1 MDVRQT
7 LPIRGRGAPENPP
20 NRFRPIEVVPE
31 PDGAD
36 GPPSPETRYFED
48 STRSILSW
56 NDSPDV
62 GFDVSV
68 NPYRGCEVG
77 CIYCYA
83 RQFHE
88 YLGFSAGLDYE
99 TRILVKRRAPELLRN
114 ALAEPGW
121 EPRVIALSGATD
133 PYQPVERALRI
144 TRGCLEVL
152 AEARNPVAIVTK
164 RDLVRRDIDL
174 LAELADADAASVTV
188 SVTTLDG
195 ELQRVMEPRGAAP
208 HRRLEA
214 VRRLAGAG
222 IPVGINVAPVIPGLT
237 DHEIPAILE
246 AGAEAGAVRATF
258 ILLRLPHGI
267 KELFEGWLG
276 RHFPERRERVLARIR
291 ETRGGRLYD
300 ARFRVRGRGEGVYAE
315 HIRSMFEVAASRL
328 GLDRSPRALSTD
340 AFRRPRAGP
349 QLGLFDDSPGTC
361 GTGGPGPERP

>member
-1 MDVRQT
+1 MNARQT
-7 LPIRGRGAPENPP
+7 LPIRGRGTPDNPP
-20 NRFRPIEVVPE
+20 NRFRPVEVVHDPE
-31 PDGAD
+31 ETGDAPD
-36 GPPSPETRYFED
+36 PRTRYYED
-48 STRSILSW
+48 SSRSILAY

-77 CIYCYA
+77 CVYCYA

-99 TRILVKRRAPELLRN
+99 TRILVKRDAPALLRA
-114 ALAEPGW
+114 ALADPSW
-121 EPRVIALSGATD
+121 KPQVIALSGATD
-133 PYQPVERALRI
+133 PYQPVERSLRI

-152 AEARNPVAIVTK
+152 AEARNPVGIVTK

-174 LAELADADAASVTV
+174 LAPLAEIGAAGVTL

-214 VRRLAGAG
+214 VRRLSAAG

-237 DHEIPAILE
+237 DHEIPSILE

-267 KELFEGWLG
+267 KELFEGWLA
-276 RHFPERRERVLARIR
+276 RHFPDRRERVLARVR

-300 ARFRVRGRGEGVYAE
+300 SRFRVRGRGEGVYAD
-315 HIRSMFEVAASRL
+315 HIRGMFELAASRL
-328 GLDRSPRALSTD
+328 GLDRSFPALSTD
-340 AFRRPRAGP
+340 AFRRPRSGP
-349 QLGLFDDSPGTC
+349 QLGLFEDL
-361 GTGGPGPERP
+361 PGP

>member
-1 MDVRQT
+1 MTARHT
-7 LPIRGRGAPENPP
+7 LPIRGRGAPDNPP
-20 NRFRPIEVVPE
+20 NRFRPIEIEPE
-31 PDGAD
+31 PETASEATR
-36 GPPSPETRYFED
+36 PRTRYFED
-48 STRSILSW
+48 SSRSILSR

-62 GFDVSV
+62 GFDISV

-99 TRILVKRRAPELLRN
+99 TRILVKRDAPALLRE
-114 ALAEPGW
+114 ALAG
-121 EPRVIALSGATD
+121 PRWTPQVIALSGATD
-133 PYQPVERALRI
+133 PYQPVERSLGI

-152 AEARNPVAIVTK
+152 AEARNPVAIITK

-174 LAELADADAASVTV
+174 LRPLAEAGAASVTL

-214 VRRLAGAG
+214 VRLLARVG

-246 AGAEAGAVRATF
+246 AGAEAGAVRASY
-258 ILLRLPHGI
+258 ILLRLPHGVR
-267 KELFEGWLG
+267 KLFEDWLE
-276 RHFPERRERVLARIR
+276 RHLPDRRDRVLARIR

-300 ARFRVRGRGEGVYAE
+300 SRFRVRGRGEGVYAE
-315 HIRSMFEVAASRL
+315 HIRGMFDVTAARL
-328 GLDRSPRALSTD
+328 GLDRAPRSLSTEG
-340 AFRRPRAGP
+340 FRRPRSGP
-349 QLGLFDDSPGTC
+349 QLGLFD
-361 GTGGPGPERP
+361 